1 MDMIFITKM
10 EHDTLSV
17 ITNEYVKHIIR
28 QEIESKTGNSD
39 SKPVDP
45 VLIVCGS
52 DTNPIKNTMD
62 EFEKCPKELKEQNGP
77 YMEIFKKF
85 NHKSYINVNS
95 VDELNNIFKETIARD
110 TMFYIYDS
118 DKVINPTDLIALKKQ
133 VATDSG
139 QLIYMF
145 ASING

>member
-17 ITNEYVKHIIR
+17 ITNEYIKHIIR
-28 QEIESKTGNSD
+28 QELESKVGSNGN
-39 SKPVDP
+39 KPVAP

-52 DTNPIKNTMD
+52 DTNPIKNTVD
-62 EFEKCPKELKEQNGP
+62 EFEKCPEELKKQNGP

-85 NHKSYINVNS
+85 NHKSYINVND
-95 VDELNNIFKETIARD
+95 VDELKNVFKESIVGD

-139 QLIYMF
+139 QLVYMF
-145 ASING
+145 ASLS

>member
-17 ITNEYVKHIIR
+17 ITNECIKHIIR
-28 QEIESKTGNSD
+28 QEIESKVGSNGN
-39 SKPVDP
+39 KPVAP

-62 EFEKCPKELKEQNGP
+62 EFEKCSEELKKQNGP

-95 VDELNNIFKETIARD
+95 VEELKNVFKEAIVSD
-110 TMFYIYDS
+110 TMFYIHDS

-133 VATDSG
+133 VTIDSG

>member
-28 QEIESKTGNSD
+28 QEIESKTGNGD

-85 NHKSYINVNS
+85 NHKS
-95 VDELNNIFKETIARD
+95 
-110 TMFYIYDS
+110 
-118 DKVINPTDLIALKKQ
+118 
-133 VATDSG
+133 
-139 QLIYMF
+139 
-145 ASING
+145 

>member
-17 ITNEYVKHIIR
+17 ITNEYTKHIIR
-28 QEIESKTGNSD
+28 QEIESKVGSNGN
-39 SKPVDP
+39 KPVAP

-52 DTNPIKNTMD
+52 DVNPIKNTMG
-62 EFEKCPKELKEQNGP
+62 EFEKCSEELKKQNGP

-95 VDELNNIFKETIARD
+95 VEELKNIFKETIVGD
-110 TMFYIYDS
+110 TMFYIHDS

-133 VATDSG
+133 VTIDSG

>member
-10 EHDTLSV
+10 EHNTLSV
-17 ITNEYVKHIIR
+17 ITNEYIKHIIR
-28 QEIESKTGNSD
+28 HEIESMSGNRD
-39 SKPVDP
+39 GKPVDP

-95 VDELNNIFKETIARD
+95 VDELKNIFKETIVRD